1 MESTEN
7 IQENKE
13 DLNKGQ
19 NQIINNSLN
28 TQNQSQNLYHS
39 NQQQQKNIP
48 FTKPNE
54 RVKTKVNIIIYNFQ
68 FLNIYYIYR
77 M

>member
-28 TQNQSQNLYHS
+28 TQNQNLYHS

-48 FTKPNE
+48 FL
-54 RVKTKVNIIIYNFQ
+54 Y
-68 FLNIYYIYR
+68 LYYIYR